1 MVIIT
6 IVSNTYSSIENHGS
20 VKKRLPK
27 WCHEKHEIYHFE
39 WQPVYSWLYLGTKTK
54 KIICHELDLPKLHI
68 PNFYPLSPWIGV
80 KSKIVS

>member
-1 MVIIT
+1 MLWKDWTMAWRMCNCTDQMNSVSKQSIMVIIT

-39 WQPVYSWLYLGTKTK
+39 
-54 KIICHELDLPKLHI
+54 
-68 PNFYPLSPWIGV
+68 
-80 KSKIVS
+80 

>member
-1 MVIIT
+1 MLWKDWTMVWRMCNRTDQMYSVSNQSIMVIIT

-39 WQPVYSWLYLGTKTK
+39 
-54 KIICHELDLPKLHI
+54 
-68 PNFYPLSPWIGV
+68 
-80 KSKIVS
+80 